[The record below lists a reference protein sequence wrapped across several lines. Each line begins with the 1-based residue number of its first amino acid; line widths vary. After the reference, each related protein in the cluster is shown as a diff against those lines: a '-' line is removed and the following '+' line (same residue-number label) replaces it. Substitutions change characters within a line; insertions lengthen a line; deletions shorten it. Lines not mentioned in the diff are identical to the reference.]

1 MVSLLISK
9 MVLVDSEQDIKRIC
23 IKGLN
28 IYLDFGSEVC
38 KYRIEFVKNI
48 NKGVDVF
55 GEA

>member
-1 MVSLLISK
+1 

-28 IYLDFGSEVC
+28 IYLDFGNEVC
-38 KYRIEFVKNI
+38 KYNIEFVKNI